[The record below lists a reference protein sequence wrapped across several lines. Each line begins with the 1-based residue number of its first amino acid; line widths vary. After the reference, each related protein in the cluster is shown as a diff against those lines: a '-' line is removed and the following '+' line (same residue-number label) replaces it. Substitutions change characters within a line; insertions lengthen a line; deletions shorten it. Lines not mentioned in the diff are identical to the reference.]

1 MISFR
6 YYLITIVAIFLAL
19 GLGVLAGSTVL
30 DQGLVNSL
38 QAQTNRLKTD
48 LGDLRGR
55 VNDLTFQVDKANEFS
70 DAVVP
75 IIARGRLVGRQVVVV
90 TDQGGIDGGSSDHAI
105 AALRAGGADIVTALR
120 IDPRIGGSGTSAR
133 DGLAAALGLPAST
146 APRTL
151 DAKAASALAHRL
163 AVGEQRPAD
172 DVLSRL
178 EDSGLVTQLID
189 AAPTAIGG
197 ANQAI
202 VVVHGGGETDLPH
215 PSSFLLPLVDDL
227 VRAEK
232 MNVAATEALAAQP
245 QFVEELRGS
254 SAIGSNE
261 MVTVDN
267 VDQGMGQVALVA
279 GLQQLI
285 EVDQGGA
292 YGVKVNADDVTP
304 PLSPSP

>member
-70 DAVVP
+70 DAVLP

-90 TDQGGIDGGSSDHAI
+90 TDQGGIDGGASDHAI
-105 AALRAGGADIVTALR
+105 AALRDAGADVVTALR
-120 IDPRIGGSGTSAR
+120 IDPRIGGTGAGAR

-146 APRTL
+146 DARSL
-151 DAKAASALAHRL
+151 EAKAASALAHRL
-163 AVGEQRPAD
+163 AAGPQRVGD
-172 DVLSRL
+172 DVLGGL
-178 EDSGLVTQLID
+178 EDAGLVTQLID
-189 AAPTAIGG
+189 APAGAIGG
-197 ANQAI
+197 PNQSV
-202 VVVHGGGETDLPH
+202 VVVHGGTQGDLPH
-215 PSSFLLPLVDDL
+215 PSSFLIPLVDDL
-227 VRAEK
+227 VRTEK

-254 SAIGSNE
+254 STIGANE
-261 MVTVDN
+261 MITVDD
-267 VDQGMGQVALVA
+267 VDQGMGQVALAV

-285 EVDQGGA
+285 ELDQGGA
-292 YGVKVNADDVTP
+292 YGVKVNADDVSP
-304 PLSPSP
+304 SLSPSP

>member
-38 QAQTNRLKTD
+38 QAQTNKLKTD

-70 DAVVP
+70 DAVLP

-90 TDQGGIDGGSSDHAI
+90 TDPGGIDGGASDHAI
-105 AALRAGGADIVTALR
+105 AALRAGGADVVTALR
-120 IDPRIGGSGTSAR
+120 IDPRIGASGASGNDA
-133 DGLAAALGLPAST
+133 LASALGVPAST
-146 APRTL
+146 TPRTL

-163 AVGEQRPAD
+163 AAGQQRPGD

-178 EDSGLVTQLID
+178 EDAGFVTQLID
-189 AAPTAIGG
+189 AAPAAIGG
-197 ANQAI
+197 PNQAI
-202 VVVHGGGETDLPH
+202 VVVHGGSEADLPH

-227 VRAEK
+227 VRTEK
-232 MNVAATEALAAQP
+232 ANVAAAEALAAQP

-254 SAIGSNE
+254 SVIGSNE
-261 MVTVDN
+261 MVTVDD
-267 VDQGMGQVALVA
+267 VDQGMGQVALVV

-285 EVDQGGA
+285 ELDQGGA